1 MIDKERLERIL
12 NEKYGDELK
21 DTEPMI
27 QINHATLSE
36 SYLDLAEKLITD
48 YHYTKHAIEET
59 INKMTIQNTRKKLK
73 LTMVLPLT
81 PINTIHQQSRGQL
94 ISTEGTVKKV
104 TSIHNQLVRVA
115 WKCNDCKKHTLVP
128 IDYDEK
134 IKAPKS
140 ACRHC
145 NHKNGYRFDEKH
157 STFKDVQQFILQEN
171 LETVKSGYKPE
182 TLNCILE
189 DAQVNTIK
197 PGDKIRV
204 NGIIELRNK
213 KNENRFK
220 EYMLTE
226 NIEQINKEFE
236 DMTITPKEKKEFHR
250 LAETTDIIDKFK
262 GAIAPSLHGFE
273 EVKEAITLQLFSTD
287 TTLNSDGTI
296 SRGDIHILL
305 IGDPGIGKSQILKSV
320 IEIVPRGIYTSGK
333 SSSGAGLTAAAVK
346 DENDGWTLE
355 AGAMVLADK
364 GMVCIDE
371 FDKMREEDRSAI
383 HEALEQ
389 QTISIAKA
397 GTITTMFS
405 RCSVLAAA
413 NPKFGQFDE
422 YNKTLRE
429 QINISVPLLSRFD
442 LIFILKDQQK
452 YDEDIQI
459 AYSMLES
466 SEPVKEKF
474 EFQKYISY
482 AREDI
487 HPVESEEAADMLVHF
502 YADWRKSAL
511 DNDSNPVTARQF
523 MALKRLARA
532 SARARLSDTVTVED
546 VERAIRL
553 EKYCISNNGYS
564 VDKTNK
570 VMHVKDKLESLRE
583 QIPILASE
591 YLNKIPLSVLL
602 EEGKKLKIDKAECNQ
617 WLRALDDEGVLV
629 CDPELNEWSYRDYVS
644 QNSVE

>member
-1 MIDKERLERIL
+1 MIDQERLERIIH
-12 NEKYGDELK
+12 EKYHDELVN
-21 DTEPMI
+21 TEPVI
-27 QINHATLSE
+27 QINHAILSQY
-36 SYLDLAEKLITD
+36 YLDLAEQLITD
-48 YHYTKHAIEET
+48 YNYTKHEIENI
-59 INKMTIQNTRKKLK
+59 INQMTIQNTKKTLK
-73 LTMVLPLT
+73 LTMVLPIT
-81 PINTIHQQSRGQL
+81 PINTIHQKSRGQL
-94 ISTEGTVKKV
+94 ISTEGTVKKL

-115 WKCNDCKKHTLVP
+115 WKCNACKKHTLVP

-134 IKAPKS
+134 IKPPKTS
-140 ACRHC
+140 CRHC

-236 DMTITPKEKKEFHR
+236 DMTITPMEKKEFHR
-250 LAETTDIIDKFK
+250 LAETTDIIEKFK
-262 GAIAPSLHGFE
+262 TAIAPSLHGFD
-273 EVKEAITLQLFSTD
+273 EVKEAIALQLFSTD
-287 TTLNSDGTI
+287 TTLNQDGTI

-413 NPKFGQFDE
+413 NPKFGQLDE
-422 YNKTLRE
+422 YPHEHN
-429 QINISVPLLSRFD
+429 
-442 LIFILKDQQK
+442 
-452 YDEDIQI
+452 
-459 AYSMLES
+459 
-466 SEPVKEKF
+466 
-474 EFQKYISY
+474 
-482 AREDI
+482 
-487 HPVESEEAADMLVHF
+487 
-502 YADWRKSAL
+502 
-511 DNDSNPVTARQF
+511 
-523 MALKRLARA
+523 
-532 SARARLSDTVTVED
+532 
-546 VERAIRL
+546 
-553 EKYCISNNGYS
+553 
-564 VDKTNK
+564 
-570 VMHVKDKLESLRE
+570 
-583 QIPILASE
+583 
-591 YLNKIPLSVLL
+591 
-602 EEGKKLKIDKAECNQ
+602 
-617 WLRALDDEGVLV
+617 
-629 CDPELNEWSYRDYVS
+629 
-644 QNSVE
+644 